1 MTDGVAA
8 SPPEPQT
15 PRSPAADSAGY
26 RTRAGAAY
34 YAANAGRSGGWRDWW
49 TLLHPPYTAWH
60 LSYVVLG
67 ASLAPRVTLTPLL
80 ATLLAFFL
88 AVGLAAHALDELNG
102 RPLQTRISAR
112 ALVAVTVA
120 GLAGA
125 VALGAAGIARTGWA
139 LLPFMIVGPV
149 LVVAYN
155 AELFGG
161 IIHTDL
167 GFAAGWGAF
176 PVLTA
181 YAAETGRIALAPVL
195 AAGAALALSAAQRQL
210 STPARTLRRRSI
222 RVEGSVTL
230 ADGQVTSLDQQALL
244 APLEGALRATS
255 WGLVLLSAALAV
267 ARLGLG

>member
-112 ALVAVTVA
+112 ALVAVRTRSSTV
-120 GLAGA
+120 
-125 VALGAAGIARTGWA
+125 IA
-139 LLPFMIVGPV
+139 PP
-149 LVVAYN
+149 
-155 AELFGG
+155 
-161 IIHTDL
+161 
-167 GFAAGWGAF
+167 
-176 PVLTA
+176 P
-181 YAAETGRIALAPVL
+181 
-195 AAGAALALSAAQRQL
+195 
-210 STPARTLRRRSI
+210 
-222 RVEGSVTL
+222 
-230 ADGQVTSLDQQALL
+230 
-244 APLEGALRATS
+244 
-255 WGLVLLSAALAV
+255 
-267 ARLGLG
+267 